1 MSEGVAPALAPWL
14 QTQLSELRA
23 QRGHALMVS
32 GAEGLGQ
39 YALAHALARVWLCDT
54 PTEQGACGTCD
65 SCRAV
70 AQRTHPDLVVLV
82 PEALAPELGW
92 PIPAAAQDEIDR
104 KSRKPSKWIRVDAA
118 RAAVAFTQ
126 LTVSRARHQVVL
138 IHPAHRL
145 NVEAANTLLKTLE
158 EPPGDVR
165 FILACE
171 ALHQVLPTI
180 RSRCHI
186 HQMTWPSQSEAVQWL
201 QQAVSPAPSE
211 ATALTWLTA
220 AGGRAQGALAWAELG
235 LTEVQW
241 QGIPKAIANGQV
253 GVMASWPAALVLDTL
268 QKVAH
273 DTQAHWLG
281 TTGRFFESSSLPA
294 LPHLRAL
301 EQWGGRLA
309 DWRRHVE
316 HPFSAGLQ
324 LEAWMADCHQ
334 VFGSAHRAG

>member
-54 PTEQGACGTCD
+54 PTEQGACGACD

-138 IHPAHRL
+138 IHPAHHL

-253 GVMASWPAALVLDTL
+253 GIMASWPAALVLDTL

-273 DTQAHWLG
+273 DTQAHWW
-281 TTGRFFESSSLPA
+281 A
-294 LPHLRAL
+294 
-301 EQWGGRLA
+301 
-309 DWRRHVE
+309 
-316 HPFSAGLQ
+316 
-324 LEAWMADCHQ
+324 
-334 VFGSAHRAG
+334 